1 MTSTYK
7 SIIQLHENS
16 TASVFQ
22 IVVDDSIIF
31 NLQRNEF
38 TINQKKSE
46 LTDHFTREFDEI
58 KRLKK
63 NKKYCFNFMQITLG
77 EDLKKFFIDF
87 SAKAIDLIELAELME
102 IFFRFPFAIA
112 KKTGDNPNFINKNSY
127 LLPISRNDCLSPES
141 DGRSSSC
148 SLIYIKATDGDEV
161 ESLLLIPEKKTE
173 TETKK
178 S

>member
-7 SIIQLHENS
+7 NIIQLHKKS
-16 TASVFQ
+16 TASIFQ
-22 IVVDDSIIF
+22 IVVDDSGIF

-63 NKKYCFNFMQITLG
+63 NKKYCFNFMQITLE
-77 EDLKKFFIDF
+77 EDLKRFFIDF
-87 SAKAIDLIELAELME
+87 SAKAIDLIELAELMK
-102 IFFRFPFAIA
+102 IFFQFPFAIA
-112 KKTGDNPNFINKNSY
+112 KKTGDNPKFINKNSC
-127 LLPISRNDCLSPES
+127 LLPISRNDCLSPAS
-141 DGRSSSC
+141 DGRSSTC
-148 SLIYIKATDGDEV
+148 SLIYIEASDGDGI
-161 ESLLLIPEKKTE
+161 ESLLLLPKKN